1 MSLQPEFAN
10 SKLKLMGGV
19 GLALIIFLMWIEGAF
34 VSKTSAGEQPEA
46 KQESPVAT
54 MTVSRQSAEGPIAW
68 PARVEAL
75 KTIQIAS
82 KFPGRILEIPVLA
95 GSKVSRGQ
103 RLVRLDN
110 TELNAR
116 LAQAKAHLRA
126 AEAGLT
132 RSSADAH
139 RIRNLYEKEAA
150 TRQALDTASAE
161 EHQSEAAVL
170 EAKAAIKQMESEV
183 SETDLLAPYDGIIE
197 RRLQE
202 PGDLVLPGQPI
213 VTFLQSSSLRIE
225 ASLPSTC
232 ATGIQIGDLIRAKAP
247 GVDLEL
253 TAIVEEKEPASDRET
268 QTQRIKARLPADTQ
282 IIPGSFVSLEQS
294 CGSETLMMI
303 PLAAI
308 KRVGQLQ
315 SVSIL
320 KDGRSRIRHIRTG
333 RVMGDQ
339 IEVLSGLNEGEQL
352 VVGAP

>member
-1 MSLQPEFAN
+1 
-10 SKLKLMGGV
+10 
-19 GLALIIFLMWIEGAF
+19 MWIEGAF
-34 VSKTSAGEQPEA
+34 ISKTSPGEQS
-46 KQESPVAT
+46 ESAPDGTAMT
-54 MTVSRQSAEGPIAW
+54 ITVSRQSTEGPITW

-82 KFPGRILEIPVLA
+82 KFPGRILEIPVSA

-103 RLVRLDN
+103 PLVRLDN
-110 TELNAR
+110 SELSAR
-116 LAQAKAHLRA
+116 LSQAKAHLRA

-150 TRQALDTASAE
+150 TRQALDAVTAE
-161 EHQSEAAVL
+161 EHQSQAAVL
-170 EAKAAIKQMESEV
+170 EAKATISQMESMV
-183 SETDLLAPYDGIIE
+183 SETHLLAPYDGIIE

-225 ASLPSTC
+225 ASIASNC
-232 ATGIQIGDLIRAKAP
+232 AIGIQIGDHIRAKVP
-247 GVDLEL
+247 GTDAEV

-282 IIPGSFVSLEQS
+282 IIPGSFVALEQS
-294 CGSETLMMI
+294 CGSETLITI

-315 SVSIL
+315 SVSIM
-320 KDGRSRIRHIRTG
+320 KDGHARIRHIRTG

-339 IEVLSGLNEGEQL
+339 VEVLSGLNDGDQL
-352 VVGAP
+352 VLGAP